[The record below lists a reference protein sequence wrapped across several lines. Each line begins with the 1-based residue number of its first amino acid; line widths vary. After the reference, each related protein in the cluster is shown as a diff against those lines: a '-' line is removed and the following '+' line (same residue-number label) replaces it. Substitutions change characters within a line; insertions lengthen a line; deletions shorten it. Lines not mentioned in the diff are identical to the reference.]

1 MRNYDT
7 DPELFSEVK
16 ETIISK
22 EKWLNALINSMLY
35 CRCIETVAEFVLD
48 HGVVITPR
56 RLTRPSRLQRDCPSS
71 CIMKRSLTTG
81 KPGLA
86 SLLQMNIF

>member
-1 MRNYDT
+1 MCNYGI

-35 CRCIETVAEFVLD
+35 CCHMETVAEFVPD
-48 HGVVITPR
+48 HGVAITPPKIDEAEQ
-56 RLTRPSRLQRDCPSS
+56 TAE
-71 CIMKRSLTTG
+71 
-81 KPGLA
+81 GL
-86 SLLQMNIF
+86 SKFMYDEEKFDNW

>member
-48 HGVVITPR
+48 HGVVITPPKIDEAEQ
-56 RLTRPSRLQRDCPSS
+56 TAE
-71 CIMKRSLTTG
+71 
-81 KPGLA
+81 GL
-86 SLLQMNIF
+86 SKFMYNEEKFDNW

>member
-1 MRNYDT
+1 MRNYGT

-48 HGVVITPR
+48 HGVAITQPKIDEAEQ
-56 RLTRPSRLQRDCPSS
+56 TAE
-71 CIMKRSLTTG
+71 
-81 KPGLA
+81 GL
-86 SLLQMNIF
+86 SKFMYNEEKFDNW